1 MSWLDDLKSRLIKH
15 EGLCLK
21 PYECSSGKLTIG
33 IGRNLSDN
41 GLSKQEAYYL
51 FDNDIKNA
59 IRLCQNEFSFFTT
72 LSKQRQGVLVE
83 MCFNMGIK
91 KLKTFKK
98 MIEAIQNNDFKTA
111 SDEMLE
117 SRWAKQVKNRAKIL
131 AHLMKEEK

>member
-59 IRLCQNEFSFFTT
+59 IRLCQNEFSFFKT

-98 MIEAIQNNDFKTA
+98 MIEAIQNDDFKTA

-117 SRWAKQVKNRAKIL
+117 SRWAKQVKNRAKTL